1 MRFSI
6 LLEILTDLVIKLL
19 LGRVEAVAVSLG
31 LAHEAGQFFAHREVE
46 GVQARLIKKRARW
59 RNALSRHLLNGRGL
73 RMRGKRQ
80 QPCQDKGSQL
90 HLAMACRKATVR
102 PTLGRLST

>member
-6 LLEILTDLVIKLL
+6 LFEILTDLVIKLL
-19 LGRVEAVAVSLG
+19 LGRVEALAVPLG
-31 LAHEAGQFFAHREVE
+31 LVHEAGQLFAHRDVE
-46 GVQARLIKKRARW
+46 GMQARLIKKRARR
-59 RNALSRHLLNGRGL
+59 RNAMSRHLLNGRGL

-80 QPCQDKGSQL
+80 QPCQDQGSQL
-90 HLAMACRKATVR
+90 HLAMECQGSTGR